1 MSSSCVKSV
10 CIKSVVGWQWSCGL
24 WLSKISSVFRPTLLN
39 NYLTWPST
47 IEHLNQINQVSAGH
61 NQWSLRKVR
70 VAKSLQS
77 FLNHFSNKY
86 IVWRQMQQKILNPV
100 KNRTSCFLWIVVG
113 NHSVSS
119 GLRTVRH
126 VSAHY
131 SWLPAFLYVSALFD
145 IYVLATI
152 FEIRTL
158 RHDSVIYSD

>member
-1 MSSSCVKSV
+1 MSSSCVNSV

-47 IEHLNQINQVSAGH
+47 IEHLNQLNQVSAGH
-61 NQWSLRKVR
+61 NQWSLRKVS
-70 VAKSLQS
+70 VAKSFQS
-77 FLNHFSNKY
+77 FLNHFSNVF

-119 GLRTVRH
+119 GLWEQSDMSQLITPGYLHFYMFLHCLIFMSSPPYLR
-126 VSAHY
+126 SAH
-131 SWLPAFLYVSALFD
+131 
-145 IYVLATI
+145 
-152 FEIRTL
+152 
-158 RHDSVIYSD
+158 

>member
-1 MSSSCVKSV
+1 MSSSCVNSV

-47 IEHLNQINQVSAGH
+47 IEHLNQLNQVSAGH

-77 FLNHFSNKY
+77 FLNHFSNEY
-86 IVWRQMQQKILNPV
+86 IVCKQMQQKILNPV

-119 GLRTVRH
+119 GLWEQSDMSQLITPGYLHFYMFLHCLILMSSPPYLR
-126 VSAHY
+126 SAH
-131 SWLPAFLYVSALFD
+131 
-145 IYVLATI
+145 
-152 FEIRTL
+152 
-158 RHDSVIYSD
+158 